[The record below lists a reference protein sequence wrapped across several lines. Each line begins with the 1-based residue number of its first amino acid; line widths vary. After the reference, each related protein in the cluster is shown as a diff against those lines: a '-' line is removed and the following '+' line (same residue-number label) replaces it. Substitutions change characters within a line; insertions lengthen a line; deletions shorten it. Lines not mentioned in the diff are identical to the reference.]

1 MNQITKTICLL
12 LFCCPGLY
20 AAEVLE
26 RHIDVRFQ
34 QTPLKEALAVVAQKA
49 GFEWSYN
56 ANIVDGTKRIS
67 LVANDWTVR
76 ETLYELLGD
85 GYEFKSNGQYLILK
99 KRKKPTEQLSGY
111 IKDASGQRVAN
122 ATIYD
127 RRTLRATT
135 TDSNG
140 YYELRVKK
148 STEITVAR
156 LNYRDTIFPVTS
168 TSPRFQKVDLQVDN
182 TPMKRGLTLEENLQK
197 AATQIERLF
206 QISLEKWNALN
217 VPDSLHR
224 RYQVSFLPKLGTN
237 HTLSGKVVND
247 WSLNILA
254 GTSLGNRK
262 VEIGGIGNFNRKN
275 MTGVQVGGVFN
286 ELRGN
291 ADGLQIAGIYNR
303 VGDTLQGIQVGG
315 LVNIA
320 HQTAGRAIQVAG
332 MLNQAPSGETPIQIG
347 GIGNRAAQISTVQV
361 GGIYNH
367 VSDTLRGIQV
377 AGLINRAQQPTGQAI
392 QIAGIVNRASG
403 GKMLVQIGG
412 ISNRATRVSGLQMA
426 GLNNSVD
433 TIEGV
438 QVAGL
443 INRARKVKGVQF
455 GLFNYAREVH
465 GLQIGLLNRSGR
477 RVLPFFNW

>member
-1 MNQITKTICLL
+1 MHQIIKTICLL
-12 LFCCPGLY
+12 LFCHPGLY
-20 AAEVLE
+20 AAEILE

-34 QTPLKEALAVVAQKA
+34 QTPLKEALAIVARKG

-85 GYEFKSNGQYLILK
+85 GYEFKPNGQYLILK
-99 KRKKPTEQLSGY
+99 KRKKPKEQLSGY

-148 STEITVAR
+148 STQITIAR

-182 TPMKRGLTLEENLQK
+182 TPIKHGLTLEENLQK

-206 QISLEKWNALN
+206 QVSLEKWNALN

-224 RYQVSFLPKLGTN
+224 HYQVGFLPKLGTN
-237 HTLSGKVVND
+237 HTLSSKVVND

-254 GTSLGNRK
+254 GTSLGNRRF
-262 VEIGGIGNFNRKN
+262 ELGGIGNFTRKN

-291 ADGLQIAGIYNR
+291 ASGLQIAGIYN
-303 VGDTLQGIQVGG
+303 VSDTLQGVQVAGM
-315 LVNIA
+315 VNKA
-320 HQTAGRAIQVAG
+320 QQTRDLAIQVAG
-332 MLNQAPSGETPIQIG
+332 LLNKA
-347 GIGNRAAQISTVQV
+347 
-361 GGIYNH
+361 
-367 VSDTLRGIQV
+367 D
-377 AGLINRAQQPTGQAI
+377 
-392 QIAGIVNRASG
+392 G

-412 ISNRATRVSGLQMA
+412 ISNRAGQVNGLQMA
-426 GLNNSVD
+426 GLINAVD
-433 TIEGV
+433 TIEGL

-443 INRARKVKGVQF
+443 LNRARKVKGLQF
-455 GLFNYAREVH
+455 GLFNSARELH